1 MTNWK
6 IIVMTMN
13 DKIADYITFP
23 KTFEKYRWYKPILV
37 FVLTIIIMSILSG
50 LTIAAFY
57 KMVGPDF
64 LRAVLYGGY
73 EILVSPMAMF
83 FMDLIIIMFIPSL
96 YIASKVVKDRPFSS
110 YSSSRGGWNF
120 KLYFKALI
128 IPMILFIVYMIA
140 ETAIKGPEGT
150 SNFSIAFLLLL
161 FISVPLQC
169 IAEEYMFRGFIMQ
182 TFGAWFKMPVLA
194 IVLQAILFTVC
205 HQYNILGLFETL
217 VTGLGFGFLAWKT
230 NGLEISSALH
240 TANNFAVGLF
250 VMLGLKASTSSPQ
263 LWEVVASIVFLIILF
278 IIMYYVGN
286 KTNWFGEISE
296 NSQNR

>member
-1 MTNWK
+1 
-6 IIVMTMN
+6 MTMN
-13 DKIADYITFP
+13 EKIADYITFP
-23 KTFEKYRWYKPILV
+23 KTFENYRWYKPILV
-37 FVLTIIIMSILSG
+37 LVLSIIIMSILSG
-50 LTIAAFY
+50 ITISAFY
-57 KMVGPDF
+57 IMAGPDF
-64 LRAVLYGGY
+64 IRSVFYGGY

-83 FMDLIIIMFIPSL
+83 FMDLIIIMFLPSL

-128 IPMILFIVYMIA
+128 IPMILFIIYMAA
-140 ETAIKGPEGT
+140 ETAIKGPQGT
-150 SNFSIAFLLLL
+150 SHFSIPFLLVL

-182 TFGAWFKMPVLA
+182 TLGAWFKMPVLA
-194 IVLQAILFTVC
+194 IVIQSIIFALC

-217 VTGLGFGFLAWKT
+217 VTGIGFGFFAWKT
-230 NGLEISSALH
+230 NGLEISSAIH
-240 TANNFAVGLF
+240 TVNNFAVGLF

-263 LWEVVASIVFLIILF
+263 LWDVVASIVFLIILV
-278 IIMYYVGN
+278 IVMYFAGK

-296 NSQNR
+296 NS